1 MPHVPIP
8 ESFRATIAGRAPE
21 PEVSGADWLRRLPAL
36 IEASLGRWDLV
47 PDGEVQHGECALVV
61 PVRLR
66 GNDFRAQTPDG
77 SAILKLTWPH
87 GEARLEHL
95 ALRDWS
101 GRGAVRLLAAEPTAY
116 VLLLERLAP
125 RALTE
130 VSILEACEV
139 IGTLVNTLDRPA
151 GPQYERLSAKGARW
165 REVLA
170 QGTPLVPR
178 RLTEQA
184 SATLGHLL
192 DGEVEGRL
200 VHEDLHDANVLAP
213 LDPARGQ
220 WLAIDPKPV
229 SGEWPYA
236 VAPIVWNR
244 AEATA
249 AAHNPRMHVRL
260 RADIVADAAG
270 LDPDRVAAWTLVR
283 LVINAVWAASFAPQ
297 SNAFRARMIMLAK
310 AFTG

>member
-1 MPHVPIP
+1 MARVPIP
-8 ESFRATIAGRAPE
+8 ESFRARIAGRAPE
-21 PEVSGADWLRRLPAL
+21 PDVAGEDWLRRLPAL
-36 IEASLGRWDLV
+36 IEESLGRWDLV
-47 PDGEVQHGECALVV
+47 PDGEVQHGECALVL

-66 GNDFRAQTPDG
+66 GNDFRAQAPDG
-77 SAILKLTWPH
+77 SAVLKLTWPH
-87 GEARLEHL
+87 AEARLEHL
-95 ALRDWS
+95 ALRDWG

-116 VLLLERLAP
+116 VLVLERLAQ

-130 VSILEACEV
+130 VTILEACEV
-139 IGTLVNTLDRPA
+139 IGTLFTTLDRPA
-151 GPQYERLSAKGARW
+151 GPQYDRLSTKGARW
-165 REVLA
+165 RDLLV

-184 SATLGHLL
+184 AATLGHLL
-192 DGEVEGRL
+192 GGDVDGRL

-213 LDPARGQ
+213 LNPARGR

-229 SGEWPYA
+229 SGEWAYA

-260 RADIVADAAG
+260 RADIVTDAAG
-270 LDPDRVAAWTLVR
+270 LDADRVAAWTLVR
-283 LVINAVWAASFAPQ
+283 LVINAVWAASFAPE
-297 SNAFRARMIMLAK
+297 SDAFRARMIMLAK